1 MKKIIYTLFLLVFV
15 INTNAQVQLVSG
27 GTGAAYTLTYPGVV
41 TLTPGISITFKANVA
56 NTGAATINV
65 NLTGAVA
72 INKNSNQ
79 PLVAGDIAADQFVT
93 LIYDGTKFQ
102 MVTPSSAPSGFA
114 NSSLSNLIAT
124 AVNQNLIP
132 NANNARS
139 LGSNTLAWDNVWLGG
154 KLYIGGAPWTNTAA
168 NNTLIGTKGGEAF
181 TTGLYNLG
189 VGQGSGNSI
198 TTGERNTVVG
208 HRAGELL
215 TTQTDNTFVG
225 NLAGGLATGVGNNNT
240 FLGSYAG
247 YSGSNI
253 GSTNTFLGY
262 NVGSSNTSG
271 SNNTYVGG
279 YSAYNATSGS
289 FNTIVGNDAGQN
301 LTTGGNNTFLGYN
314 TGLTTA
320 TQRTN
325 AAAIGYN
332 ATVDADN
339 AMVLGNNANVGIGIS
354 QPAKLVGSTR
364 YLSVAGTQ
372 LGVTNGT
379 AALELIGNTGS
390 YNTVASKIDFLGLM
404 PVTDV
409 ATQRARIE
417 ARSGTSITSAG
428 QLTFWTNDGANAAS
442 IYERMRITEAG
453 RVGIGTV
460 NPATTSLFAVGAGSQ
475 FQVSSSGNLVMVNN
489 VPMSWPAAN
498 AAGVF
503 QNDGTGA
510 LSWAPV
516 SNTAW
521 SLIGNSGTVDGTNFI
536 GTNDNIPFNIRVNG
550 QKSARIT
557 SVGQTFFGYLAGA
570 NNTGSSSTAFGTNA
584 LAAASAVG
592 TNTAIG
598 YNSMTATTTGNQNVA
613 VGYNSMVSNLSGSNN
628 VVMGYVAMGASTS
641 GSQNVAIGQGSLA
654 GTTNT
659 SNNTAV
665 GHQALYNSNGNN
677 NTSLGYQ
684 AGLSNTTGA
693 NNLFLGYN
701 ADASVNSLTNA
712 TAIGYNSIVSQSNAL
727 ILGNGANVGIGTS
740 LPTFDLSFGGD
751 AGRDIGM
758 VRNTVANTAGNFL
771 RIEAGGATVASTN
784 RVGGTLNLASGIST
798 GNSGSII
805 NFLTATPG
813 TIGTTDNLQ
822 SIKMTI
828 NGNGDVG
835 VGVTTPQT
843 KLDVNGDVS
852 LRTGATIALGAS
864 FTIDLTVNPYT
875 YLRLS
880 CGANVTSF
888 GGTSITGGSV
898 IGQILILENTSNT
911 TITFVDNSNVQ
922 LNGNVGYVMGVFD
935 TLTLLWNGTDWI
947 EIARSNN

>member
-1 MKKIIYTLFLLVFV
+1 MKKIIYILFLVLLAVKA
-15 INTNAQVQLVSG
+15 NAQVQLVSG

-41 TLTPGISITFKANVA
+41 TLTPGISITFKANVV
-56 NTGAATINV
+56 NSAACTIDING
-65 NLTGAVA
+65 LGAVA

-79 PLVAGDIAADQFVT
+79 ALVAGDIAANQFVT

-114 NSSLSNLIAT
+114 NTSLSNLTAT
-124 AVNQNLIP
+124 SVNQSLVP
-132 NANNARS
+132 DANNSRN
-139 LGSNTLAWDNVWLGG
+139 LGSNTIAWEDTWLGG
-154 KLYIGGAPWTNTAA
+154 KLYIAGAPWTSTAV

-181 TTGLYNLG
+181 TSGLYNLG

-198 TTGERNTVVG
+198 NTGFRNTVVG
-208 HRAGELL
+208 HRAGEQL
-215 TTQTDNTFVG
+215 TSQSDNTFVG
-225 NLAGGLATGVGNNNT
+225 NLAGGLTSGVGDNNT

-247 YSGSNI
+247 YGVGNI
-253 GSTNTFLGY
+253 GSNNTFLGA
-262 NVGSSNTSG
+262 NVGGSNTSG
-271 SNNTYVGG
+271 NSNTYVGG

-289 FNTIVGNDAGQN
+289 FNTVVGTDAGQN
-301 LTTGGNNTFLGYN
+301 LTTGGTNTFLGYN
-314 TGLTTA
+314 SGLTTA

-325 AAAIGYN
+325 ATAVGYN

-339 AMVLGNNANVGIGIS
+339 ALVLGSNANVGIGITT
-354 QPAKLVGSTR
+354 PGKFAGSTR

-372 LGVTNGT
+372 TGVSNGT
-379 AALELIGNTGS
+379 ASIELIGNTGAL
-390 YNTVASKIDFLGLM
+390 NTIASKIDFLGLV
-404 PVTDV
+404 PVTNV
-409 ATQRARIE
+409 ASQRARIE
-417 ARSGTSITSAG
+417 AKSGSAQTLAG
-428 QLTFWTNDGANAAS
+428 QLAFWTNDGTNTAS

-460 NPATTSLFAVGAGSQ
+460 SPATTSLFAVGAGSQ

-498 AAGVF
+498 TPGVF

-510 LSWAPV
+510 LSWAPI

-557 SVGQTFFGYLAGA
+557 STGQTFFGYLAGA
-570 NNTGSSSTAFGTNA
+570 NNTGNTSTAFGFNA
-584 LAAASAVG
+584 LSAASAIG

-598 YNSMTATTTGNQNVA
+598 SSSMAATTSGFQNVA

-740 LPTFDLSFGGD
+740 LPIYDLSFGGN

-758 VRNTVANTAGNFL
+758 VRNTVANTAGNLL
-771 RIEAGGATVASTN
+771 RIEAGGATLAATN
-784 RVGGTLNLASGIST
+784 RNGGTLNLAAGIST
-798 GNSGSII
+798 GTGASTI
-805 NFLTATPG
+805 NFLTSTPG
-813 TIGTTDNLQ
+813 LTGTTDNVQ
-822 SIKMTI
+822 STKMTI

-835 VGVTTPQT
+835 IGIATPQSR
-843 KLDVNGDVS
+843 LDVNGDLS
-852 LRTGATIALGAS
+852 LRTPATVALAAS
-864 FTIDLTVNPYT
+864 FTIDMSVNPFSYIRT
-875 YLRLS
+875 S
-880 CGANVTSF
+880 CTANVTCN
-888 GGTSITGGSV
+888 GGLAVTNGSV
-898 IGQILILENTSNT
+898 VGQMLIIEHTSAT
-911 TITFVDNSNVQ
+911 TATYVDAANVQ
-922 LNGNVGYVMGVFD
+922 LAGSFIMDLND
-935 TLTLLWNGTDWI
+935 TLTLIWNGTDWV
-947 EIARSNN
+947 EITRSSN